1 MFSPLKVWTSQ
12 LSSLLGHQEVELFNN
27 KLRSLNLT
35 GLEELKLS
43 LHMFF
48 GPQEDRVAATVRR
61 IGEGILFYMKCI
73 NAIDDLQK
81 NIIII
86 ADC

>member
-1 MFSPLKVWTSQ
+1 MFSPQKVWTSQ

-48 GPQEDRVAATVRR
+48 GPQEEQVADIVRK
-61 IGEGILFYMKCI
+61 ICEEILLLFLHEMH
-73 NAIDDLQK
+73 
-81 NIIII
+81 
-86 ADC
+86 